1 MFSQT
6 YVIGIDTLFHTT
18 YDLNSLSPIRDRAF
32 IKREWNLLVLVNLKI
47 NIYSKKFD
55 KL

>member
-1 MFSQT
+1 MFSQID
-6 YVIGIDTLFHTT
+6 VICINTLFCTP
-18 YDLNSLSPIRDRAF
+18 YDLNFRSLIRGGAF

-47 NIYSKKFD
+47 NMYSKKFD